1 MSEHVPE
8 PGAYDALSVMTADRP
23 TRRGWLAQLDA
34 LLWELE
40 SANLRHA
47 DRCPNPCWSVLR
59 TLQGAILPSIPLP
72 PESGLT
78 SEALDIVF
86 ALQEVVQHVPAPPS
100 AGG

>member
-1 MSEHVPE
+1 MGEH
-8 PGAYDALSVMTADRP
+8 GTALGDQAALVTLTADRP

-47 DRCPNPCWSVLR
+47 DRCPHRCWDALR
-59 TLQGAILPSIPLP
+59 GLQGAILPSIPLP
-72 PESGLT
+72 AESGLT

-86 ALQEVVQHVPAPPS
+86 ALQEVVQHVPAPPA

>member
-1 MSEHVPE
+1 MTE
-8 PGAYDALSVMTADRP
+8 PDPVAGVYASLGVVTADRP

-47 DRCPNPCWSVLR
+47 DRCPNPCWDALR
-59 TLQGAILPSIPLP
+59 TLQGAILPAVQIPA
-72 PESGLT
+72 ESGLT

-86 ALQEVVQHVPAPPS
+86 ALQEVVQHVPPS
-100 AGG
+100 GPGGG